1 MENKNKLCLYVSYY
15 LSRFNMVGYNNL
27 GFAHMNEAHAEIGRL
42 LDVNPNTVKNMRD
55 EFDPLHNFRAGWYQ
69 KPLTASRTHVVEAMQ
84 SLDEFQ
90 IRTIA
95 LKILRNS
102 IVDSTD
108 LINLLDVISEESQEQ
123 ENKKGTFILRGPTG
137 RKAEEYFIAHYKQ
150 FNVPVS
156 GELHDTRDLG
166 TGYDFRI
173 CAGGEEH
180 YIEIKGLA
188 DLSGG
193 VLFTGKEWEMATK
206 HQDRYHLVIVSG
218 LDKNPRISII
228 ANPQQKFEAKE
239 QIRKVIQ
246 VNFSVTANQLSDYI
260 DLSI

>member
-55 EFDPLHNFRAGWYQ
+55 EFDPLHNFRVGWYQ

-108 LINLLDVISEESQEQ
+108 IRNLLDVVSEDESEEQ
-123 ENKKGTFILRGPTG
+123 ENKKGAFILRGPTG
-137 RKAEEYFIAHYKQ
+137 RKAEEYFIDHYKQ
-150 FNVPVS
+150 FKLPVS
-156 GELHDTRDLG
+156 GELRDTRDLG
-166 TGYDFRI
+166 TGYDFHIRT
-173 CAGGEEH
+173 EEEDH
-180 YIEIKGLA
+180 YVEIKGIA
-188 DLSGG
+188 DLTGG

-218 LDKNPRISII
+218 LDKNPSINMI
-228 ANPQQKFEAKE
+228 ANPQQKLEAKE
-239 QIRKVIQ
+239 QIRKTIQ
-246 VNFSVTANQLSDYI
+246 VSFSVSANQLSEYI
-260 DLSI
+260 D